1 MRYFPIVLTVGA
13 VFAAWQYLGGRSI
26 ERAPGVLVDS
36 VPRQALL
43 EDAQPIEF
51 KGVVLKPRAE
61 FSAEVRV
68 LGRERYRMGE
78 LAEVAP
84 LDIAVGWGEMSDS
97 SVLQDIDISQRGRFY
112 HWQYDDRPPIPEIHI
127 VRQSA
132 NWHLIPANAL
142 VWRALR
148 DLRVGDLVTL
158 EGTLVDIESA
168 KEGVM
173 KTSLRRD
180 DSGAGAC
187 EILLVDEAEIGRR

>member
-1 MRYFPIVLTVGA
+1 MRYFPIALTVGV
-13 VFAAWQYLGGRSI
+13 VFAAWQFFGDRPVGR
-26 ERAPGVLVDS
+26 EPGVLVDS
-36 VPRQALL
+36 IPSQRLL
-43 EDAQPIEF
+43 EDAHPIEF

-68 LGRERYRMGE
+68 LGRERYRVGE

-127 VRQSA
+127 ISQSA

-142 VWRALR
+142 VWRSLR

-168 KEGVM
+168 EEGVM